1 MRPMRIGIVALS
13 LVLALTGCAGW
24 FGAADARQAGASAVM
39 RWDHRPEATAW
50 TEASLNFL
58 APGSPAE
65 ILPEIV
71 PEDIANW
78 CPAYASANR
87 EARELFWVGLLST
100 LARHESTWN
109 PDAVGGGGR
118 WFGLVQI
125 SPGTARHYGCQ
136 ATSGQALLDGA
147 ANVSCALRIWATT
160 VPRDGVIA
168 ENRRGV
174 AADWGPLHPS
184 QSHKREDMRAW
195 MQAQPYCRG

>member
-1 MRPMRIGIVALS
+1 MTGFVKAALGAALCAVALS
-13 LVLALTGCAGW
+13 GCGMAPGMSSRDMPEE
-24 FGAADARQAGASAVM
+24 GYVM
-39 RWDHRPEATAW
+39 RWDHVPQ
-50 TEASLNFL
+50 S
-58 APGSPAE
+58 AE
-65 ILPEIV
+65 WERAGYAALQSHAAALPELV
-71 PEDIANW
+71 PGDIEAW
-78 CPAYASANR
+78 CPGYVDAGQEGRAAFWLGLMSA
-87 EARELFWVGLLST
+87 

-109 PDAVGGGGR
+109 EQAVGGGGR

-125 SPGTARHYGCQ
+125 SPATARHYGCR

-168 ENRRGV
+168 ENTRGV